1 MDSINEIWMAVLN
14 YMKPQVSETAY
25 RMWLQDLI
33 LKTWMASVLWW
44 NVITK

>member
-33 LKTWMASVLWW
+33 LKEPGRQVCCGGM
-44 NVITK
+44 